1 MKRWTKYRN
10 TSLIDLSGLMD
21 IIFILLIFV
30 MLSVSFQK
38 KISMMELDL
47 PSSIRG
53 ADSREVGVEIS
64 LTADSKIFINR
75 KEISLNTL
83 SIELRKEVPS
93 SIRLNAEKKVTY
105 EQFIEVS
112 EIIKSVGIEKI
123 DLGLKTK

>member
-1 MKRWTKYRN
+1 
-10 TSLIDLSGLMD
+10 
-21 IIFILLIFV
+21 
-30 MLSVSFQK
+30 
-38 KISMMELDL
+38 MELDL